1 MARTTLAD
9 WAVPILCEAIGKR
22 AAVDYHEAR
31 KYFRDAQKKRTAPV
45 DKEKFYYERLLS
57 DSRTFFTSQWFYM
70 MGGTPAMFEQ
80 LQKECNRGHYR
91 KENT

>member
-9 WAVPILCEAIGKR
+9 WAVPILCEAIVKR

-31 KYFRDAQKKRTAPV
+31 KYFRDLERKRVVRVET
-45 DKEKFYYERLLS
+45 EYLYYQRLLG
-57 DSRTFFTSQWFYM
+57 DTRVFFQGQWFYM

-80 LQKECNRGHYR
+80 LQKECNRGHFR